1 MSREPR
7 ILVLLPF
14 KMEGEEF
21 ISYNK
26 NVLFPSGVDIKGLDI
41 GYRAAESFAD
51 GGIVMHHMMRAMKQ
65 AEEDGYDAVMIGCYL
80 DIGLRE
86 GREICDMPVFG
97 VAQVSLH
104 VCAMLGHKIGIITPT
119 IQVKRGVEMNLRE
132 WGMEQRCAVRA
143 IGATVEEFLGSRNSE
158 AGKALVDKMVECA
171 VTLIEQDDV
180 NVLTIGCGGT
190 YWAVEAAKEELIR
203 RGYGDVPF
211 VSPHKTAVEVIRALL
226 KFEGLTHSKNQYPFL
241 GGYKEL

>member
-1 MSREPR
+1 MNKEPK

-21 ISYNK
+21 ISYNRD
-26 NVLFPSGVDIKGLDI
+26 VLFPKGVDIKGLDI

-51 GGIVMHHMMRAMKQ
+51 GGIVMHHMIRAIKQ
-65 AEEDGYDAVMIGCYL
+65 AEQDGYDAVLIGCYL
-80 DIGLRE
+80 DIGLKE
-86 GREICDMPVFG
+86 GRELCTMPVFG
-97 VAQVSLH
+97 VSQVSLH

-132 WGMEQRCAVRA
+132 WGMAHRCAVRA

-158 AGKALVDKMVECA
+158 TGKALVEKMVERGIQ
-171 VTLIEQDDV
+171 LIEQDDV

-190 YWAVEAAKEELIR
+190 YWAVEEAKKELIA

-211 VSPHKTAVEVIRALL
+211 VSTHKTAVEVIRALL
-226 KFEGLTHSKNQYPFL
+226 KFEGLTHSKNQFPYL